1 MPYCLLSLVLILTS
15 KMYWPFGA
23 SAGMSTRIDSL
34 VCSFS
39 SMIKT
44 SGVYNNQ
51 VRAVSLISGV
61 VASALFLSVNLFNSM
76 FMVNSVPYFLSLFK
90 MPMPKRWESPPESV
104 ATCNGNAT
112 CLPWSTSKCSNSV
125 LVFSSKSFF

>member
-1 MPYCLLSLVLILTS
+1 
-15 KMYWPFGA
+15 MYWPFGA

-90 MPMPKRWESPPESV
+90 MPMPKR
-104 ATCNGNAT
+104 
-112 CLPWSTSKCSNSV
+112 
-125 LVFSSKSFF
+125 